1 MWSSLDDFSV
11 GDSVMV
17 GVYNGCVYTGTIYQI
32 NECNIHLEA
41 VIVHELNKAKTYTK
55 CAESILTDDIEVMA
69 HTKSTPYI
77 RNWSIMGEKIKKLEV
92 DKYER

>member
-17 GVYNGCVYTGTIYQI
+17 GVYSNSGVVYTGTIYKI
-32 NECNIHLEA
+32 NECNIHLED

-55 CAESILTDDIEVMA
+55 CAESILRDDIEVMS
-69 HTKSTPYI
+69 HTKSAPYI
-77 RNWSIMGEKIKKLEV
+77 RNWRKKEL
-92 DKYER
+92 DNF